1 MPATATRLAP
11 MGIMNQMWAAN
22 DVSDRDAIRTALDE
36 IICADELGFDSIWIG
51 EHHHVRPDNPFYGR
65 VPASEVFLAHI
76 AAKTKRIKV
85 GTGVRVLSTTTAQR
99 TAEEMSLLHILAEG
113 RVEFGV
119 GLGANQ
125 LVEEDRATKAARF
138 RALLDELLGILA
150 GEIGPAIAPRP
161 DPAIRGAIWAAAR
174 DESSIDHLALRGI
187 NLVVGQAE
195 MPHVQAPYIARY
207 RAAGGTGRTRGVRL
221 VFVAPTR
228 AEALERSAA
237 AAESYFRLMLGKGY
251 HKHAVETGMA
261 PATIQS
267 DEERRRLASFIIGSP
282 EDVAAELNAYIETT
296 GIDQL
301 DIMAQ
306 IPGLATEDVRRSMSL
321 VQTEVRPLISLNDV
335 TAARSVA

>member
-1 MPATATRLAP
+1 MSNAATPLAP

-36 IICADELGFDSIWIG
+36 IVHADELGFNSIWIG
-51 EHHHVRPDNPFYGR
+51 EHHHVRPNNPFYGR
-65 VPASEVFLAHI
+65 IPASEIFLAHI
-76 AAKTKRIKV
+76 AARTKRIIV

-99 TAEEMSLLHILAEG
+99 TAEEMSLLHLLTEG

-119 GLGANQ
+119 GLGANG

-138 RALLDELLGILA
+138 RALLDELLGILG
-150 GEIGPAIAPRP
+150 GEIGPDISPRP
-161 DPAIRGAIWAAAR
+161 HPAIRQNIWAAAR
-174 DESSIDHLALRGI
+174 DEGSIDHLALRGV

-195 MPHVQAPYIARY
+195 MPHVQAPYVARY
-207 RAAGGTGRTRGVRL
+207 RASGGKGRTRGVRL

-228 AEALERSAA
+228 QEALERSAA
-237 AAESYFRLMLGKGY
+237 AAESYFQLMLGKGY
-251 HKHAVETGMA
+251 HQQAVSTGMA
-261 PATIQS
+261 PAIVRS

-282 EDVAAELNAYIETT
+282 EEVAAELDAYVETT
-296 GIDQL
+296 GVDQF

-321 VQTEVRPLISLNDV
+321 VQNEVRPRLSL
-335 TAARSVA
+335 TAAASERHVA

>member
-1 MPATATRLAP
+1 

-36 IICADELGFDSIWIG
+36 IGHADELGFNSIWIG
-51 EHHHVRPDNPFYGR
+51 EHHHVRPENPFYGR
-65 VPASEVFLAHI
+65 VPASEIFLAHI
-76 AAKTKRIKV
+76 AARTKQIIV
-85 GTGVRVLSTTTAQR
+85 GTGVRVLSTTSAQR
-99 TAEEMSLLHILAEG
+99 TAEEMSLLHLLTEG

-125 LVEEDRATKAARF
+125 IVEEDRATKAARF

-161 DPAIRGAIWAAAR
+161 DPSIRHNIWAAAR
-174 DESSIDHLALRGI
+174 DEGSIDHLALRGV
-187 NLVVGQAE
+187 NLVIGQAE
-195 MPHVQAPYIARY
+195 MPHVQAPYVARY
-207 RAAGGTGRTRGVRL
+207 REAGGKGRTRGVRL

-228 AEALERSAA
+228 QEAIERSAA

-251 HKHAVETGMA
+251 HQQAVASGMA
-261 PATIQS
+261 PSVVQT
-267 DEERRRLASFIIGSP
+267 DEERRRLASFVIGSP
-282 EDVAAELNAYIETT
+282 EDVAAELNAYVETT

-306 IPGLATEDVRRSMSL
+306 IPGLATDDVRRSMTL
-321 VQTEVRPLISLNDV
+321 VQNEVRPRLSLNDKSQ
-335 TAARSVA
+335 ARSVA